1 MDRLVN
7 QFKNYTMKQLG
18 VLMLFLSVLVI
29 VSCDK
34 DEDEVSDRFR
44 FLTSVDWESDS
55 LLVNGMEA
63 GGDGQMLENFRGT
76 ARFNEDGTGS
86 FGGITGTWAFSQDET
101 ELIINT
107 EELPF
112 ALTTKI
118 IELTASSLKVTAN
131 FPNPLNP
138 VDQLKI
144 RMTFKAQ

>member
-1 MDRLVN
+1 
-7 QFKNYTMKQLG
+7 
-18 VLMLFLSVLVI
+18 MLFLSSLAI

-34 DEDEVSDRFR
+34 DDDGVSDRFR
-44 FLTSVDWESDS
+44 FLTSAEWESDS
-55 LLVNGMEA
+55 LLVNGVDA
-63 GGDGQMLENFRGT
+63 GGAGQMLENFKGT

-107 EELPF
+107 AELPF

-118 IELTASSLKVTAN
+118 VELTAGSLKITAD